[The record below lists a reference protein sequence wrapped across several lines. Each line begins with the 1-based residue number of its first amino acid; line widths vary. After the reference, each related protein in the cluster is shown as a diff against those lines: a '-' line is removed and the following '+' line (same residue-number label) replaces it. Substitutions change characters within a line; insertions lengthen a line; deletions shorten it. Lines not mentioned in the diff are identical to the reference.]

1 MGGAGNAFA
10 DKAEAGVIV
19 HEPVLAG
26 EHQPPAALNLCIG
39 DGPAEQLPG
48 QALLPVFGQGIHPKD
63 HLPRPMGIVQGSVGV
78 HLVCQVGGIGHKAVH
93 KGDELFVLEQ
103 QPEVVGIMGQ
113 PPGKFFFCG
122 RLRSRKAGRLHGGN
136 GIQIFKGGSTDLLH
150 SHSPE
155 FDLLS

>member
-26 EHQPPAALNLCIG
+26 EHQPPAALSLCIG

-48 QALLPVFGQGIHPKD
+48 QALLPVFGQGVHPKD

-78 HLVCQVGGIGHKAVH
+78 HLVC
-93 KGDELFVLEQ
+93 LFVGVL
-103 QPEVVGIMGQ
+103 
-113 PPGKFFFCG
+113 
-122 RLRSRKAGRLHGGN
+122 
-136 GIQIFKGGSTDLLH
+136 
-150 SHSPE
+150 
-155 FDLLS
+155 